1 LVSDKVPNKDKFS
14 RGPSGSSI
22 MYNGKSTQR
31 TRLIVLCDRAD
42 DIDGAISQFEYNTKY
57 ELSADDCGFE
67 KGTQTVCIV
76 AVIPDT

>member
-1 LVSDKVPNKDKFS
+1 
-14 RGPSGSSI
+14 